1 MLKEW
6 LHVLIAKIITLRF
19 TASSSSGS
27 CQQLTGYIAAVA
39 NSALKATSALNPDGN
54 INYGAENSRLFA
66 ARNSTH
72 AGGWL
77 ARTNTVT
84 YEYITVSREH
94 NTNTCTCLVMC
105 EYFSFKFKYP
115 TFQHELFYMQTKKY
129 LSRQCVHV

>member
-1 MLKEW
+1 MGVRIEGGRVFKEW
-6 LHVLIAKIITLRF
+6 LLIAKIITLRF
-19 TASSSSGS
+19 TASSSSS

-54 INYGAENSRLFA
+54 INFGAANSRLFT

-84 YEYITVSREH
+84 YEYITVSRREH
-94 NTNTCTCLVMC
+94 NTNERMSGNV
-105 EYFSFKFKYP
+105 
-115 TFQHELFYMQTKKY
+115 
-129 LSRQCVHV
+129 